1 MRLRGV
7 VCAAVLAAIPTST
20 PLHAEDFP
28 ARPITWIVPYAP
40 GGITDTNSRLVA
52 EEMSRVLGQPVVVDN
67 RAGGGGIVGTEQ
79 AARARADG
87 YTMIY
92 VTQGTIAANV
102 SLKKSLSYDPLT
114 SFVPVRL
121 IAQTPNL
128 FVARQ
133 DAPFSTVKDLV
144 AYAKANPGKLSF
156 ASSGVGT
163 ATHLVSELFKTV
175 AGIEMLHVPYKGSA
189 PAINDLIAGRIDV
202 MFDYQVSAGP
212 HVEAGKL
219 KPLAVTSPERMS
231 AVPGVPTMI
240 EAGFPGVTTES
251 WSGIMVPAGTPP
263 EIVDK
268 LAAAAKVA
276 VVSERVRAYNDK
288 FGSRTIDREKGAMTA
303 YIKEEIDRW
312 ADVIARAGIEKQ

>member
-1 MRLRGV
+1 MRFRDV
-7 VCAAVLAAIPTST
+7 ICAAVLAAIPMAV

-28 ARPITWIVPYAP
+28 NRPITWIVPYAP

-52 EEMSRVLGQPVVVDN
+52 EEMSRVLGRPILVDN

-79 AARARADG
+79 AARSKPDG

-92 VTQGTIAANV
+92 VTQGTVAANV
-102 SLKKSLSYDPLT
+102 SLKKSLPYDPLT
-114 SFVPVRL
+114 SFAPVRL

-133 DAPFSTVKDLV
+133 DAPFGTVKELV

-163 ATHLVSELFKTV
+163 ATHLVAELFKTV

-189 PAINDLIAGRIDV
+189 PAINDLIAGRVDV

-212 HVEAGKL
+212 HVEAEKL
-219 KPLAVTSPERMS
+219 KALAVTSPERMS

-240 EAGFPGVTTES
+240 EAGFSGVTTES
-251 WSGIMVPAGTPP
+251 WSGIMVPAGTP
-263 EIVDK
+263 ETVVDR
-268 LAAAAKVA
+268 LAHAATVA
-276 VVSERVRAYNDK
+276 VASERVRAYNEK
-288 FGSRTIDREKGAMTA
+288 FGSRTINKEKAEMMA
-303 YIKEEIDRW
+303 YIREEIDRW